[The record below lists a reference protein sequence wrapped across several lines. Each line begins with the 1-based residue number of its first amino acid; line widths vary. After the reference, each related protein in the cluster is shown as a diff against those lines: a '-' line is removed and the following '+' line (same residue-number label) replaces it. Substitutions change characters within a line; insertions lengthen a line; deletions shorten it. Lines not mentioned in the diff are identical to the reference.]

1 MQLYAKLFLLNR
13 PYDLPITDD
22 VYEVDHDDD
31 DEDINEYDILGQT
44 GESIEVESDDD
55 DDDDD
60 DGKVQ
65 YRYQTCFFYA
75 LTSAGPRGR
84 C

>member
-1 MQLYAKLFLLNR
+1 M
-13 PYDLPITDD
+13 PITDD

-65 YRYQTCFFYA
+65 
-75 LTSAGPRGR
+75 
-84 C
+84 